1 MGRIHNSNDMNYG
14 CNRGINGVSDIDTN
28 CVRNIGINCVCNID
42 INLGLNIEYKIN
54 YKDIIIIFVNICYN
68 EKEIY

>member
-1 MGRIHNSNDMNYG
+1 MESNRFVMECIHNSNDMNYVY
-14 CNRGINGVSDIDTN
+14 NTAINY
-28 CVRNIGINCVCNID
+28 VRNID
-42 INLGLNIEYKIN
+42 INLRLNLEYKIN

>member
-14 CNRGINGVSDIDTN
+14 CNRGINGVNDIDT
-28 CVRNIGINCVCNID
+28 NCVCNID